1 MKYLSLILKN
11 GIRNKRRSILTISS
25 VGVSL
30 ALLGVLLAVYAVFYV
45 SEAPPE
51 QALRLVTRNRIS
63 LTVSMPG
70 YYRDQIAK
78 LPGVISIMTNN
89 WYGGVYK
96 DQRDPNNFFARF
108 GVEPDRLLQ
117 VRTELKMPE
126 DQRKA
131 WVTERTA
138 CILGKP
144 LADKLGIQLGQRIQ
158 LKGDIYPITLELVVR
173 GIYTANTNDEVMYF
187 NLDYL
192 WELLPVA
199 RRNQSGSF
207 FVLTDSVETAS
218 RLGKQIDQIY
228 YNFPVQTKTESEQA
242 FSLAFASSLGNIKAF
257 LLSICAAVMF
267 TVLLVSANTMAMS
280 VRERVKEVGV
290 LKTLGF
296 TREAVL
302 GIILG
307 EAAVISFLGGVFGC
321 LLASVLCVFLQGAG
335 GLLPQLKQAA
345 ITPGVAA
352 LTLSAALFIGLISAF
367 IPAWSAART
376 PIVDALKSNV

>member
-45 SEAPPE
+45 SEAPAE
-51 QALRLVTRNRIS
+51 QALRLVTRNKIS
-63 LTVSMPG
+63 LTVTMPG

-78 LPGVISIMTNN
+78 LPGVVSIMTNN

-192 WELLPVA
+192 WELLPVG
-199 RRNQSGSF
+199 RRNQAGSF
-207 FVLTDSVETAS
+207 FVQTDSVETAS

-307 EAAVISFLGGVFGC
+307 EAAVISFLGGVVGC
-321 LLASVLCVFLQGAG
+321 LLASILCVGLQGAG
-335 GLLPQLKQAA
+335 GFLPQLKQAA

-376 PIVDALKSNV
+376 PIVDALKSNL

>member
-51 QALRLVTRNRIS
+51 QALRLVTRNKIS

-199 RRNQSGSF
+199 RRNQAGSF
-207 FVLTDSVETAS
+207 FVQTDSVETAS

-296 TREAVL
+296 TGEAVL

-307 EAAVISFLGGVFGC
+307 EAAVISFLGGVVGC
-321 LLASVLCVFLQGAG
+321 LLASVLCVGLQGAG
-335 GLLPQLKQAA
+335 GFLPQLKQAA

-367 IPAWSAART
+367 IPAWSASRT
-376 PIVDALKSNV
+376 PIVDALKSNL

>member
-45 SEAPPE
+45 SEAPAE
-51 QALRLVTRNRIS
+51 QALRLVTRNKIS

-192 WELLPVA
+192 WELLPVG
-199 RRNQSGSF
+199 RRNQAGSF
-207 FVLTDSVETAS
+207 FVQTDSVETAS

-307 EAAVISFLGGVFGC
+307 EAAVISFLGGVVGC
-321 LLASVLCVFLQGAG
+321 LLASVLCVGLQGAG
-335 GLLPQLKQAA
+335 GFLPQLKQAA

-367 IPAWSAART
+367 IPAWSASRT
-376 PIVDALKSNV
+376 PIVDALKSNL

>member
-30 ALLGVLLAVYAVFYV
+30 ALLGVLLAVYAFFYV
-45 SEAPPE
+45 SEAPQE
-51 QALRLVTRNRIS
+51 QALRLVTRNKIS

-78 LPGVISIMTNN
+78 LPGVVSIMTNN

-144 LADKLGIQLGQRIQ
+144 LADKLGIKLGQRIQ
-158 LKGDIYPITLELVVR
+158 LIR
-173 GIYTANTNDEVMYF
+173 
-187 NLDYL
+187 
-192 WELLPVA
+192 
-199 RRNQSGSF
+199 
-207 FVLTDSVETAS
+207 
-218 RLGKQIDQIY
+218 
-228 YNFPVQTKTESEQA
+228 
-242 FSLAFASSLGNIKAF
+242 
-257 LLSICAAVMF
+257 
-267 TVLLVSANTMAMS
+267 
-280 VRERVKEVGV
+280 
-290 LKTLGF
+290 
-296 TREAVL
+296 
-302 GIILG
+302 
-307 EAAVISFLGGVFGC
+307 
-321 LLASVLCVFLQGAG
+321 
-335 GLLPQLKQAA
+335 
-345 ITPGVAA
+345 
-352 LTLSAALFIGLISAF
+352 
-367 IPAWSAART
+367 
-376 PIVDALKSNV
+376 

>member
-11 GIRNKRRSILTISS
+11 GIRNKRRSLLTIAS

-30 ALLGVLLAVYAVFYV
+30 CLLGVLLAVYSVFYV
-45 SEAPPE
+45 SDAPPE
-51 QALRLVTRNRIS
+51 QALRLVTRNKIS

-70 YYRDQIAK
+70 YYREQIAK
-78 LPGVISIMTNN
+78 LPGVKAIHTAN
-89 WYGGVYK
+89 WFGGVYK

-117 VRTELKMPE
+117 VRGELIMPE
-126 DQRKA
+126 DQKQA
-131 WVTERTA
+131 FIKERTA
-138 CILGKP
+138 CIVGKS
-144 LADKLGIQLGQRIQ
+144 LADKLGLKLGQRIQ
-158 LKGDIYPITLELVVR
+158 LKGDIYPVTLELIVR
-173 GIYTANTNDEVMYF
+173 GIYEASLNDETLYF

-192 WELLPVA
+192 YELLPVA
-199 RRNQSGSF
+199 RRNNAGAF
-207 FVLTDSVETAS
+207 YILADSIDSAN
-218 RLGKQIDQIY
+218 RLGKQVDNMY
-228 YNFPVQTKTESEQA
+228 NNFPVQTKTETEQA

-290 LKTLGF
+290 MKTLGF
-296 TREAVL
+296 TKEAVL

-307 EAAVISFLGGVFGC
+307 EAAVISFLGGLLGC
-321 LLASVLCVFLQGAG
+321 VLASILCIGLKGASTY
-335 GLLPQLKQAA
+335 LPQLKQTA

-352 LTLSAALFIGLISAF
+352 TTLGAAMVIGLVSAF
-367 IPAWSAART
+367 IPAYSAART
-376 PIVDALKSNV
+376 SIVDALKANV